1 MSDAS
6 WPALPLEGWRDTYT
20 TLHLWSQVVGKVALA
35 QAPPLN
41 HSWGI
46 AFHLTPRG
54 FSTLLLPYGE
64 RTFAIEFDFIGH
76 ELVVTTSAGERRA
89 LPLRPQAVA
98 DFYAAVMEL
107 LRDLAMPIR
116 IWPVSVEMATAVRI
130 DQDVEHR
137 SYDADAVSRFW
148 RITTSVARVLSDE
161 RCRFVGKSS
170 PVHFFWG
177 GFDLAWTRFSGRPA
191 PPRDGPAFMQEAYSQ
206 EVISHG
212 FWPGSMAVQETAF
225 YSYAVPEPAGL
236 KTTSVRPDGAYY
248 HQEMGEFILPY
259 DAVRTSASPDQ
270 ALRDFVRSTY
280 EAAATLGNWD
290 RQALERQ
297 PKT

>member
-1 MSDAS
+1 MADAA

-76 ELVVTTSAGERRA
+76 ELVVTTSAGERRT
-89 LPLRPQAVA
+89 LPLRPQTVA
-98 DFYAAVMEL
+98 DFYAAVMAL
-107 LRDLAMPIR
+107 LCDLGMPIR
-116 IWPVSVEMATAVRI
+116 IWPVSVEMASAIRI

-137 SYDADAVSRFW
+137 SYDADAANRFW
-148 RITTSVARVLSDE
+148 RITTSIARVLSEE

-191 PPRDGPAFMQEAYSQ
+191 PPRDGPVFMQEAYSQ
-206 EVISHG
+206 EVVSHG
-212 FWPGSMAVQETAF
+212 FWPGSMSVQETAF
-225 YSYAVPEPAGL
+225 YSYAVPEPAGF
-236 KTTSVRPDGAYY
+236 KTTNVRPDGAYY
-248 HQEMGEFILPY
+248 HHEMGEFILPY
-259 DAVRTSASPDQ
+259 DAVRTSASPDK

-280 EAAATLGNWD
+280 AAAAALGHWD
-290 RQALERQ
+290 RAALERQ